1 MAPAGEAFPTAPR
14 SVRHRPACFSRC
26 RPSLHLLPCRFALPA
41 PFVDSIALLLVIT
54 GALCHA
60 AWNLLAKKA
69 SGGLPFVFLFGVVS
83 SVGALP
89 FAVWAWHENQVPLT
103 WLAWA
108 AIAGSALMHAVYS
121 LVLQQGYRNSDFSV
135 VYPLARGTGPL
146 FSVAAAILL
155 LGEMPNQAGWIGI
168 LALLTGIFL
177 ISGAHRIHRAA
188 TERARAGLFWGSL
201 TGLCIAAYTVLDG
214 WAIKVLG
221 LSPLLFYVLCLGLR
235 TVILAPQAL
244 RNLPALHAE
253 WLRSRRYIVAVGLL
267 SPLAYLLVLFAVQR
281 APLSYVAP
289 MRELSMLIGVY
300 LGTRLLRET
309 LLPSRLIGTLFMI
322 AGVVALA
329 LFSQPSP

>member
-1 MAPAGEAFPTAPR
+1 MAFPPPR
-14 SVRHRPACFSRC
+14 RFTDEISPVIPRMPTRRAFATLPFCLAC
-26 RPSLHLLPCRFALPA
+26 
-41 PFVDSIALLLVIT
+41 PFVDSIALLLVVT

-69 SGGLPFVFLFGVVS
+69 AGGLPFVWLFGLVS
-83 SVGALP
+83 SAAALP
-89 FAVWAWHENQVPLT
+89 FAAWAWHANPAPLT
-103 WLAWA
+103 ALAWA

-121 LVLQQGYRNSDFSV
+121 LVLQQGYRKSDFSV

-146 FSVAAAILL
+146 FSVTAAIVL
-155 LGEMPNQAGWIGI
+155 LGEMPNRAGWIGI
-168 LALLTGIFL
+168 LALLAGIFL
-177 ISGAHRIHRAA
+177 VSGAHRIHRAA
-188 TERARAGLFWGSL
+188 TARARAGLLWGSL

-235 TVILAPQAL
+235 TLILTPQAL
-244 RNLPALHAE
+244 RDMPAVRAE
-253 WLRSRRYIVAVGLL
+253 WGRNRPAIVAVGIL
-267 SPLAYLLVLFAVQR
+267 SPLAYLLVLFAIQR

-289 MRELSMLIGVY
+289 LRELSMLIGVY
-300 LGTRLLRET
+300 LGARVLRET
-309 LLPSRLIGTLFMI
+309 LVPSRLIGTVFMI

>member
-1 MAPAGEAFPTAPR
+1 M
-14 SVRHRPACFSRC
+14 
-26 RPSLHLLPCRFALPA
+26 
-41 PFVDSIALLLVIT
+41 DSIALILVIT

-69 SGGLPFVFLFGVVS
+69 SGGLPFVFLFGVVAS
-83 SVGALP
+83 TAALP
-89 FAVWAWHENQVPLT
+89 FAVWAWHENPLPLT

-146 FSVAAAILL
+146 FSVTAAIAL

-168 LALLTGIFL
+168 LALLAGIFL

-201 TGLCIAAYTVLDG
+201 TGLCIAAYMVIDG

-244 RNLPALHAE
+244 RNMPALRAE
-253 WLRSRRYIVAVGLL
+253 WLRSRRYIIAVGLL

-289 MRELSMLIGVY
+289 MRELSMLVGVY
-300 LGTRLLRET
+300 LGTRLLREA
-309 LLPSRLIGTLFMI
+309 LLPSRLIGTAFMI
-322 AGVVALA
+322 AGIVALA
-329 LFSQPSP
+329 LFSKPSP

>member
-1 MAPAGEAFPTAPR
+1 MAPAGEAFPTAPC

-41 PFVDSIALLLVIT
+41 PFVDSIALLLVIA

-89 FAVWAWHENQVPLT
+89 FAIWAWHENQVPLT

-309 LLPSRLIGTLFMI
+309 FLPSRLIGTLFMI